1 MTAERGRVLH
11 RAAGSDVNHSRD
23 GRGSQ
28 DLAPLPPGVR
38 AGPGEAEGRR
48 AGGPQSAE
56 KNGGASCQILRSPT
70 SATDRAKPSVVG
82 PERGLTPS
90 RSSHCPFWAHLGWT
104 PTGK

>member
-1 MTAERGRVLH
+1 MLH
-11 RAAGSDVNHSRD
+11 RGAGSDVNHSRD

-56 KNGGASCQILRSPT
+56 KNGGASCQTLRSPT
-70 SATDRAKPSVVG
+70 SATRSAPADRPPSSASVMSATARRW
-82 PERGLTPS
+82 PR
-90 RSSHCPFWAHLGWT
+90 
-104 PTGK
+104 